1 MRRIF
6 RQEGMTSMNELQSCT
21 ALKLTCEFI
30 SRQFE
35 KILSLLLGRPFI
47 CHTRCED
54 DSYWSVSAVNDTFT
68 NAEIVHLVKAVNG
81 SDKMLSLALPIDSN
95 TSRSLEMD
103 LCRALLQYF
112 LKLQWDTEFVVKDA
126 VWILGDFCPCGGI
139 LDINPNLLSVDSQ
152 IIDCS
157 RLMPKDEFVET
168 LFSAGGTFT
177 DLAALCEKYESA
189 YGTPLYWMYPITDGR
204 YNGCYFVAVQEGV
217 LVLSY
222 NVMDEENHEVFER
235 ESARLCSAE
244 EMSSFL
250 HDWNLQA
257 GELSETLT
265 SLLTF
270 LKRSCNNS

>member
-1 MRRIF
+1 
-6 RQEGMTSMNELQSCT
+6 
-21 ALKLTCEFI
+21 
-30 SRQFE
+30 
-35 KILSLLLGRPFI
+35 
-47 CHTRCED
+47 
-54 DSYWSVSAVNDTFT
+54 
-68 NAEIVHLVKAVNG
+68 
-81 SDKMLSLALPIDSN
+81 
-95 TSRSLEMD
+95 
-103 LCRALLQYF
+103 
-112 LKLQWDTEFVVKDA
+112 
-126 VWILGDFCPCGGI
+126 
-139 LDINPNLLSVDSQ
+139 
-152 IIDCS
+152 
-157 RLMPKDEFVET
+157 MPKDEFVET

-222 NVMDEENHEVFER
+222 NVIDEENHEVFER